1 MVDSITN
8 LFNTQNTSSQ
18 GASKSV
24 LGKDDFMRLM
34 IEQLKNQDPLNP
46 TDSSEYS
53 AQLAQFSSLEQ
64 LTNINDAINQS
75 IDANNLLTQTINN
88 TLAATLIG
96 KSIKVDGG
104 DFSYSGQ
111 ENITLGYNLPSEASS
126 VEINIYDS
134 NGNIVKTITDA
145 SKEFGEHKLSW
156 DFTDNNGNK
165 VVNGEYKFEV
175 VAKDTSG
182 QELTVEIFKSG
193 IIDSIKYTSSGT
205 KFVVDDNEYYL
216 SNVTEI
222 LNNSDG
228 GN

>member
-1 MVDSITN
+1 MVDSISN
-8 LFNTQNTSSQ
+8 LFNTQNTAGQ
-18 GASKSV
+18 GAGKSV

-34 IEQLKNQDPLNP
+34 IEQLKNQDPLSP
-46 TDSSEYS
+46 ADSSEYS

-64 LTNINDAINQS
+64 LANISDAINQS
-75 IDANNLLTQTINN
+75 IDANNILTQTINN

-104 DFSYSGQ
+104 DFSYKGQ
-111 ENITLGYNLPSEASS
+111 KNITLGYNLPSQASS

-134 NGNIVKTITDA
+134 EGNKVRTITDVP
-145 SKEFGEHKLSW
+145 KESGEHKLSW

-165 VVNGEYKFEV
+165 VANGDYKFEV

-193 IIDSIKYTSSGT
+193 IINSIKYTASGT

-222 LNNSDG
+222 LNNSNG
-228 GN
+228 GK